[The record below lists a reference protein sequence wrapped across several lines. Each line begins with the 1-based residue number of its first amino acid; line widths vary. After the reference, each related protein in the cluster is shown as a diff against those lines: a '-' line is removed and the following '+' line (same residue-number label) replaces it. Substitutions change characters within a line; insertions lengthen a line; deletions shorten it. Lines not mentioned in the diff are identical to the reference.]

1 MVSSLL
7 IASCSAVFACF
18 FAWWFDQHVLNCGT
32 KFRAVVSLILLCIAV
47 WVAVLIH
54 SSLLLKVPGA
64 YGPVQ
69 YWVGSEAAHDFMSGP
84 RVWTLFLML
93 GGMWLAGFTA
103 IIAIVSLFI
112 GSDRSR
118 WNRLIV
124 PSVSVI
130 VFIIAYY
137 WFVRCS
143 FYPSA

>member
-1 MVSSLL
+1 MIKPLL
-7 IASCSAVFACF
+7 IASCSAVFSCYF
-18 FAWWFDQHVLNCGT
+18 GWKLDQQVLNCGT
-32 KFRAVVSLILLCIAV
+32 RFRAVSSLLLLCIAV

-84 RVWTLFLML
+84 RVWALFSML
-93 GGMWLAGFTA
+93 GGIWIAGFTVINA
-103 IIAIVSLFI
+103 IISLFL
-112 GSDRSR
+112 RPEQSR

-124 PSVSVI
+124 PSISVI

-137 WFVRCS
+137 WFIRCG